1 MNNQVLRRKM
11 FNTVL
16 RDRNQPE
23 GILASSSELA
33 GAVQRRAA
41 GGVNQGDAQ
50 YMQAIGQ
57 LAQQGDKATLQNIFA
72 DTRLSSTVRN
82 AAREALGSLAT
93 NRNTSSAPST
103 GTGIGQGILDVAADQ
118 NRKFI
123 DSIKTAASNDVDRIS
138 SVLDFLGVKGSGEVA
153 RPIETEGPGIA
164 ALIGQG
170 IKKMGSDLRSL
181 TDPIDRKLGYLTYDE
196 TEDKGLPTGEAPVPG
211 TAMSSTDLLLPD
223 DDEFGN
229 IGPDGK
235 SVPTDYDFGEEGGL
249 GSAPTVPKTVAEE
262 VSETAISSK
271 TPAQEQAEQDADA
284 ASTSTTTTKSGSSMD
299 KALQLVEDRKNEEK
313 QSKFTLAKTTD
324 ADTASN
330 TAATI
335 LGVQED
341 ENISN
346 KKKAEQTDALLGIVP
361 AGDKATPKER
371 MEARK
376 ALITELLG
384 EDKAKDIRTDANYN
398 LMMTGLMIAAGE
410 SPNALT
416 NIAKGAAA
424 GLQKYGDVVGAKAD
438 EKNKTER
445 AIALQAIEEVR
456 GEIATEKQ
464 RDYDSMVRA
473 ADQQFRLNLQEIQD
487 VNALKRLDRQLSAAE
502 QRQIAEFDFKEK
514 LAEQSFEE
522 NILMLGIKGDQA
534 AALQEDAQAFK
545 KELAEFAQGADSDDM
560 KMVKAIQAA
569 GNLSFEDAY
578 ARFKATSAG
587 KSTDEQRRFET
598 LIKAGVPASQALLY
612 AGAGVT
618 KALIDE
624 LGIAGAEQK
633 LQSVVSGGSQIPSFE
648 TQPSD
653 ADLQK
658 LVDSGVNQIQIGG
671 VTYNIG
677 QAQTTN
683 NP

>member
-1 MNNQVLRRKM
+1 MNNEVLRRKM

-16 RDRNQPE
+16 RDRNQPA

-33 GAVQRRAA
+33 GAVQRRA

-123 DSIKTAASNDVDRIS
+123 DSVKTAASNDVDRVS
-138 SVLDFLGVKGSGEVA
+138 SLLDFLGVKGSGEVA

-196 TEDKGLPTGEAPVPG
+196 TEDKGLPTGEATVPESFPIDFVV
-211 TAMSSTDLLLPD
+211 TE

-271 TPAQEQAEQDADA
+271 TPAQEQAEQDAGA
-284 ASTSTTTTKSGSSMD
+284 ASASTTTTKSGSSMD
-299 KALQLVEDRKNEEK
+299 KALQLVEDRKNEEQ

-324 ADTASN
+324 AGTASN

-335 LGVQED
+335 LGVQEN

-346 KKKAEQTDALLGIVP
+346 KKKAEETDALLGIVP

-410 SPNALT
+410 SSNALT

-424 GLQKYGDVVGAKAD
+424 GLQKYGDVVGEKAD

-534 AALQEDAQAFK
+534 AALQEDAQIFK
-545 KELAEFAQGADSDDM
+545 RELAEFAQNADSDDL
-560 KMVKAIQAA
+560 KMVKALQAA

-587 KSTDEQRRFET
+587 RSTDEQRRFEQ

-624 LGIAGAEQK
+624 LGIEGAEQK
-633 LQSVVSGGSQIPSFE
+633 LQSVVGGGSQIPSFE
-648 TQPSD
+648 TRPPD

-671 VTYNIG
+671 STFYIG
-677 QAQTTN
+677 EAETKN